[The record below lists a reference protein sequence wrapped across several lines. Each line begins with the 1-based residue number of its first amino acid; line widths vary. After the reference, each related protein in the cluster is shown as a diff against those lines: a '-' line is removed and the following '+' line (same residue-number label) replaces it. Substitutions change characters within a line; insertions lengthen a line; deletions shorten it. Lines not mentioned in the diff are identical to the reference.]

1 MGSSQDARA
10 KHPSS
15 EWAKRKEEIMGP
27 LQYMVV
33 SFEARYFARAIIP
46 ELHALS
52 EKQVIRVIDLVV
64 VKRNARGTVSSS
76 ELADLLPDKAE
87 LISSTFDPEDSWFA
101 QDDIDLVGES
111 LPNGSSVALLL
122 FEHLWASRLD
132 ESVRR
137 ANGSLAKE
145 PASRAVASEI
155 ERMLTLGV

>member
-1 MGSSQDARA
+1 
-10 KHPSS
+10 
-15 EWAKRKEEIMGP
+15 MGP

-52 EKQVIRVIDLVV
+52 EKEVIRVIDLVV
-64 VKRNARGTVSSS
+64 VRRDARGAVSSM
-76 ELADLLPDKAE
+76 ELADLLPDKAV

-111 LPNGSSVALLL
+111 LPDGSAVALLL

-132 ESVRR
+132 EAVRR
-137 ANGSLAKE
+137 ANGSLASK
-145 PASRAVASEI
+145 AQSSRTVATEI